1 MCIIVLQ
8 SARLLKLDCCNRYK
22 KLIHST
28 DKMDQQEQVAPAQN
42 GETEPIQPST
52 FTAHV
57 LSAMQMA
64 EQYIQSGD
72 KAEFAEQVLMREVA
86 ESDMTEEEK
95 ELCRAIANTGILKD
109 VFSLVVD
116 ATKGK
121 LDVNKVKARTRKCC
135 FRWFGVCGKKEEGKG
150 AREEEDQPGST
161 PIPVEPPLSTDT
173 TEDVFFVNE
182 DALVPSAGG
191 SPTATSLV

>member
-1 MCIIVLQ
+1 
-8 SARLLKLDCCNRYK
+8 
-22 KLIHST
+22 
-28 DKMDQQEQVAPAQN
+28 MDEQEQVATTQN
-42 GETEPIQPST
+42 EGTEPIQPSP

-135 FRWFGVCGKKEEGKG
+135 VRWLGVCGKKEEGES
-150 AREEEDQPGST
+150 AQEEKEDDQPGST

-182 DALVPSAGG
+182 DALALSAGG

>member
-1 MCIIVLQ
+1 M
-8 SARLLKLDCCNRYK
+8 LDCCNRSK

-28 DKMDQQEQVAPAQN
+28 DKMDQQQQVATAQN
-42 GETEPIQPST
+42 ERTEPIQPST

-64 EQYIQSGD
+64 EQYIQTGD

-135 FRWFGVCGKKEEGKG
+135 FRWFGVCGKKEEGENGK
-150 AREEEDQPGST
+150 EQEEDQPGST

-182 DALVPSAGG
+182 DALAHSAGG
-191 SPTATSLV
+191 SPSARSLV

>member
-1 MCIIVLQ
+1 MQ
-8 SARLLKLDCCNRYK
+8 S
-22 KLIHST
+22 T
-28 DKMDQQEQVAPAQN
+28 VKMDEHDAGSHAGEQSKASV
-42 GETEPIQPST
+42 EPIQTTT
-52 FTAHV
+52 FIAHM
-57 LSAMQMA
+57 LSAMNMA
-64 EQYIQSGD
+64 EEYIQSGD

-95 ELCRAIANTGILKD
+95 ELCQAVANTGILKD
-109 VFSLVVD
+109 MFALVVD

-121 LDVNKVKARTRKCC
+121 LDINKVKKRTRRCC
-135 FRWFGVCGKKEEGKG
+135 VRWLGVCGKKEDDKDSVGTG
-150 AREEEDQPGST
+150 NAGEEEEAGST
-161 PIPVEPPLSTDT
+161 PVPVEPPLSTDT